1 MRLDMSSTAG
11 RYCMLPGGRFVTKVD
26 DTKKTQGLVGQ
37 LARLALTGRPQ
48 DIQLHVRRMA
58 KRLRAEM
65 PELAEELLELLR
77 EVPTRSSPLRK
88 VASAEVPV
96 DMDSRQHL
104 VRVEQGVEL
113 DFEPVHPPAVL
124 AVLEQLVA
132 ERRARKQLERQGLTP
147 SRSALFTGPPGVG
160 KTLAARWLARE
171 LELPLLTLDLSAVM
185 SSFLG
190 RTGNNLRYVL
200 DYAKSF
206 ECVLLLDELDAIA
219 KRRDDDTEVGELKRL
234 VTVLLQEVDD
244 WPPAG
249 LLIAATNHP
258 DLLDPAVWRRFELVV
273 EFPLPSEEAVSQ
285 AVHRFL
291 EGVSGDSQMDEWADV
306 LSIALRGKS
315 FSDIHR
321 DVLRAR
327 RAAAVSGSSEQAFS
341 DLLRVQLDAMEW
353 DDRAAVAK
361 NLVASGVLSQRRAR
375 ELTGI
380 SRDTIR
386 KLSAEGKED

>member
-1 MRLDMSSTAG
+1 M
-11 RYCMLPGGRFVTKVD
+11 TKGNKD
-26 DTKKTQGLVGQ
+26 KTQEMVGQ
-37 LARLALTGRPQ
+37 LARLALTARSQ
-48 DIQLHVRRMA
+48 DIQLHIRRMA
-58 KRLRAEM
+58 KKLREDM
-65 PELAEELLELLR
+65 PGLSAELLELLR
-77 EVPTRSSPLRK
+77 EIPTRSSPLRK
-88 VASAEVPV
+88 VAPAEVPV
-96 DMDSRQHL
+96 DLDSRQQL
-104 VRVEQGVEL
+104 VRIEQGIEL
-113 DFEPVHPPAVL
+113 DVEPVYPA
-124 AVLEQLVA
+124 AVRGPLHQLVA
-132 ERRARKQLERQGLTP
+132 ERVGRLELEREGLLP

-171 LELPLLTLDLSAVM
+171 LNLPLLTLDLSAVM
-185 SSFLG
+185 SSYLG

-258 DLLDPAVWRRFELVV
+258 ELLDPAVWRRFDVIAD
-273 EFPLPSEEAVSQ
+273 FPLPEEQSVADAVS
-285 AVHRFL
+285 RFMQ
-291 EGVSGDSQMDEWADV
+291 GTATKGAQEWSEV
-306 LSIALRGKS
+306 LSVALRGQS

-327 RAAAVSGSSEQAFS
+327 RAAALSGSPEESYLDLVRSKLDDMSWEQ
-341 DLLRVQLDAMEW
+341 
-353 DDRAAVAK
+353 RATVARD
-361 NLVASGVLSQRRAR
+361 LVAQGVVSQRRAK

-386 KLSAEGKED
+386 KLAQEEEG

>member
-1 MRLDMSSTAG
+1 MEMGD
-11 RYCMLPGGRFVTKVD
+11 VD
-26 DTKKTQGLVGQ
+26 KIQRLVGQ
-37 LARLALTGRPQ
+37 LARLALTARPQ
-48 DIQLHVRRMA
+48 DVQLHIRRMA
-58 KRLRAEM
+58 KKLQGEK
-65 PELAEELLELLR
+65 PELSAQLFELLR

-88 VASAEVPV
+88 FATQDVPV
-96 DMDSRQHL
+96 DLDSRQQL
-104 VRVEQGVEL
+104 VRVEQGVTL
-113 DFEPVHPPAVL
+113 DVEPVYSPVVERAL
-124 AVLEQLVA
+124 GQLVA
-132 ERRARKQLERQGLTP
+132 ERRARDELEKQGLAP
-147 SRSALFTGPPGVG
+147 SKSALFTGPPGVG

-190 RTGNNLRYVL
+190 RTGNNLRFVL

-206 ECVLLLDELDAIA
+206 ECVLLLDEFDAIA
-219 KRRDDDTEVGELKRL
+219 KRRDDDAEVGELKRL

-258 DLLDPAVWRRFELVV
+258 NLLDPAVWRRFELVV
-273 EFPLPSEEAVSQ
+273 EFPLPDEVAVAA
-285 AVHRFL
+285 AVKCFL
-291 EGVSGDSQMDEWADV
+291 KDVSPGTSNEWGGI

-321 DVLRAR
+321 DVLQVR
-327 RAAAVSGSSEQAFS
+327 RSAVLAGSADESFA
-341 DLLRVQLDAMEW
+341 DLVRSRLDDMPWE
-353 DDRAAVAK
+353 DRATVAMD
-361 NLVASGVLSQRRAR
+361 LVSNGVLSQRRAN

-386 KLSAEGKED
+386 KLTQGEGSS